1 MNNRYCACGCGRPV
15 LGRKD
20 KRFALRECKDRF
32 RNRRFYQL
40 ASALQKALA
49 EKGLEIRPINGSSPA
64 LPDKAG
70 KEDKDAG
77 L

>member
-1 MNNRYCACGCGRPV
+1 MNNHYCACGCGS
-15 LGRKD
+15 LLSGHKN
-20 KRFALRECKDRF
+20 KKFATRRCKDRF
-32 RNRRFYQL
+32 RNRRFYHL

-49 EKGLEIRPINGSSPA
+49 EKGLEIRPINGTSPA

-77 L
+77 Y